1 MKKVLEN
8 EKVYG
13 LKQKSNSHL
22 NEWICVFCLNFV
34 KLILKLCESLSH
46 RKFSHSLFIEILWY
60 VFQFMKSPKL
70 LAIIRSG
77 PTTNLILYLVCYFP
91 QYLVIFYKL
100 KEHFAFT
107 LISSTWLLLIRK
119 IEEVFKGQQLWSSAV
134 IKSVVIYHCVG
145 LSVSLYIL
153 GWFPIHT

>member
-1 MKKVLEN
+1 MNLYHTGNSVIH
-8 EKVYG
+8 YS
-13 LKQKSNSHL
+13 LKFCDMSFNSWNHL
-22 NEWICVFCLNFV
+22 NYLLLLDQVNYV
-34 KLILKLCESLSH
+34 TNA
-46 RKFSHSLFIEILWY
+46 FIH
-60 VFQFMKSPKL
+60 F
-70 LAIIRSG
+70 

-91 QYLVIFYKL
+91 QYLVRFYKL

-134 IKSVVIYHCVG
+134 IKSVVIYHCLG

-153 GWFPIHT
+153 GWFPIHTWYFTKYIFLDNC

>member
-1 MKKVLEN
+1 MNLYHTGNSVIH
-8 EKVYG
+8 YS
-13 LKQKSNSHL
+13 LKFCDMTFNSWNQL
-22 NEWICVFCLNFV
+22 NYLLLLNQV
-34 KLILKLCESLSH
+34 NYVTDA
-46 RKFSHSLFIEILWY
+46 FIH
-60 VFQFMKSPKL
+60 FP
-70 LAIIRSG
+70 
-77 PTTNLILYLVCYFP
+77 TNLILYLVCYFP